1 MTFRWWVEEE
11 LTIDGTQY
19 VVLQLRYIPPHI
31 KLFHCTDT
39 SGQHTTFL
47 PQMVVLQPKIFSGCI
62 FICTSC
68 NWSFQCKVSKWRVWC
83 EMMIWYSVVVYRL
96 SGAWSG
102 EVLDQTQD
110 REECSEREGERLC
123 LWVTLPVP
131 AAGRVRQCCMAMM
144 ANTRGPGARPDLH
157 PGPRCCRAVTGRA
170 GSPSLRQAPAWSP
183 LGYFWESS
191 TILDSAPPVCTDFLE
206 LKIVFSSF

>member
-47 PQMVVLQPKIFSGCI
+47 LQMVVLQPKIFSGCI
-62 FICTSC
+62 CICTYC
-68 NWSFQCKVSKWRVWC
+68 NWSFQCCKVSKWRVRC
-83 EMMIWYSVVVYRL
+83 EMMIWYSVVVYLVPGLGKCWIRPKTG
-96 SGAWSG
+96 SA
-102 EVLDQTQD
+102 V
-110 REECSEREGERLC
+110 REGERLC
-123 LWVTLPVP
+123 LWVTLAVP

-144 ANTRGPGARPDLH
+144 ANTLPTARPDLH

>member
-47 PQMVVLQPKIFSGCI
+47 LQMVVLQPKIFSGCI
-62 FICTSC
+62 CICTYC

-83 EMMIWYSVVVYRL
+83 EMMIWYSVVVYLVPGLVKCWIRPKTGRSAVREKERDSASELPCQCQRL
-96 SGAWSG
+96 AEWGNVAWPWW
-102 EVLDQTQD
+102 QTHG
-110 REECSEREGERLC
+110 R
-123 LWVTLPVP
+123 VP
-131 AAGRVRQCCMAMM
+131 APTSTAQVLPSCHGASRVTFSQTGSSLVTAGLFLGVQYYF
-144 ANTRGPGARPDLH
+144 GL
-157 PGPRCCRAVTGRA
+157 RA
-170 GSPSLRQAPAWSP
+170 PSLH
-183 LGYFWESS
+183 G
-191 TILDSAPPVCTDFLE
+191 
-206 LKIVFSSF
+206 FSRT

>member
-47 PQMVVLQPKIFSGCI
+47 LQMVVLQPKIFSGCI
-62 FICTSC
+62 FICTWY
-68 NWSFQCKVSKWRVWC
+68 NWSFQCKVSKWRVRC

-102 EVLDQTQD
+102 EVLDPTQD
-110 REECSEREGERLC
+110 RECSERRRE
-123 LWVTLPVP
+123 TLPLSYLGSASGWQSEAMLHGHDGKHTPDCPPRPPPRAQVLP
-131 AAGRVRQCCMAMM
+131 SCHGASRVTFSQTGSSLVTAGLFLGVQYYF
-144 ANTRGPGARPDLH
+144 GL
-157 PGPRCCRAVTGRA
+157 RA
-170 GSPSLRQAPAWSP
+170 PSLH
-183 LGYFWESS
+183 G
-191 TILDSAPPVCTDFLE
+191 
-206 LKIVFSSF
+206 FSRT